1 MLSAIRAFAK
11 SWVAIVLFALLI
23 VSFVIWGGARDVF
36 HGKISTYVVT
46 AGAHHMGAD
55 EFKRVFNNELQRLE
69 QERQGQTI
77 SLQDAVAGGFDTHVL
92 SDAATQEAYSE
103 FVDRLGLRASNE
115 QVLQAI
121 TQIPVFSAHGAFDR
135 QTYLSV
141 LSDNKLTPEVFEAD
155 ERDEIA
161 QRHLDPA
168 LNAAASAPRTYSAM
182 IAAFELE
189 SRDLS
194 FIVLDPQ
201 TAPAPAPPT
210 DAQLQALLNQHAEQL
225 RRPEMRLLSVVRLS
239 AKALS
244 ATTPIDP
251 AALQKLYA
259 FRKDTAAT
267 PEQRS
272 LVEIPVKDPA
282 TAAAVAAKLRAG
294 QDPAAVAKAIG
305 AQPIV
310 YANAPKTAIA
320 DSKIANAAFSMP
332 AGAVSDPIK
341 GDLGLGVIKMGEIKP
356 PHTPTLDE
364 MRPQLEAQ
372 ARADTAAAKVYQ
384 MAQKYTDAHG
394 GGANMTG
401 SATAAGVSV
410 QSVGPVSAGGVDMT
424 RRPAPGLTPKLL
436 ADAFKLPAGAET
448 DMENEGPGE
457 YFAVRVDKV
466 LPPAVPSL
474 AELKP
479 MLAQFYMSTEMEKA
493 LKAKADE
500 LAARIRKGE
509 SIDAVAASA
518 GAKVGHATGVS
529 RFSLAR
535 NQSIGEQM
543 AAQIFN
549 AKKGD
554 VFDGPTG
561 QRSPSGLT
569 AFMVARIDALSP
581 PASAQAAA
589 MTAQRA
595 SALSEGMFEDI
606 VVLLRDEAKAKI
618 KPKIDADLARQALGL
633 SPDSLPK
640 TPDVKPAGTRAQ

>member
-1 MLSAIRAFAK
+1 
-11 SWVAIVLFALLI
+11 
-23 VSFVIWGGARDVF
+23 
-36 HGKISTYVVT
+36 
-46 AGAHHMGAD
+46 
-55 EFKRVFNNELQRLE
+55 
-69 QERQGQTI
+69 
-77 SLQDAVAGGFDTHVL
+77 
-92 SDAATQEAYSE
+92 
-103 FVDRLGLRASNE
+103 
-115 QVLQAI
+115 
-121 TQIPVFSAHGAFDR
+121 
-135 QTYLSV
+135 
-141 LSDNKLTPEVFEAD
+141 
-155 ERDEIA
+155 
-161 QRHLDPA
+161 
-168 LNAAASAPRTYSAM
+168 
-182 IAAFELE
+182 
-189 SRDLS
+189 
-194 FIVLDPQ
+194 
-201 TAPAPAPPT
+201 
-210 DAQLQALLNQHAEQL
+210 
-225 RRPEMRLLSVVRLS
+225 
-239 AKALS
+239 
-244 ATTPIDP
+244 
-251 AALQKLYA
+251 
-259 FRKDTAAT
+259 
-267 PEQRS
+267 
-272 LVEIPVKDPA
+272 
-282 TAAAVAAKLRAG
+282 
-294 QDPAAVAKAIG
+294 
-305 AQPIV
+305 
-310 YANAPKTAIA
+310 
-320 DSKIANAAFSMP
+320 
-332 AGAVSDPIK
+332 
-341 GDLGLGVIKMGEIKP
+341 VIKLSEIKP

-394 GGANMTG
+394 GGANMAG

-457 YFAVRVDKV
+457 YFAVRVDKI

-500 LAARIRKGE
+500 LTARIRKGE

-554 VFDGPTG
+554 VFDGATG

-581 PASAQAAA
+581 PVSAQAAA

-595 SALSEGMFEDI
+595 SALSEGMFEDL
-606 VVLLRDEAKAKI
+606 VVLLRDEAKSKI

-640 TPDVKPAGTRAQ
+640 APDVKPAGTRAQ